1 MALMD
6 LTGQKFGRLTV
17 IERDNSKPKGHGKPV
32 YWICQCECG
41 TIKSIKACHL
51 KNGSIKSCGCLSKEL
66 ASERF
71 SKDLTGKRFY
81 KLTVLKRTDKTS
93 NGSIIWLCRCDCGN
107 LVEVSS
113 RNLLH
118 DNTHSC
124 GCIISKYENIIG
136 NILLENNIEFKT
148 QITFPDLIGINEGFL
163 KFDFGIYKN
172 NELKYLIEYQ
182 GEQHYHPVEYFG
194 GENYYNI
201 LQEHDKRKLEYCNNK
216 NIPIIILNEKT
227 KLIKDNIIKKEYL
240 I

>member
-6 LTGQKFGRLTV
+6 LTGQRFGRLIV
-17 IERDNSKPKGHGKPV
+17 IERDISKPKGHEKPV
-32 YWICQCECG
+32 YWICKCDCG
-41 TIKSIKACHL
+41 TIKSIRACHL
-51 KNGSIKSCGCLSKEL
+51 KDGSIQSCGCLSKEL

-81 KLTVLKRTDKTS
+81 KLTVLERTNKTS
-93 NGSIIWLCRCDCGN
+93 NGSVIWLCRCDCGK

-148 QITFPDLIGINEGFL
+148 QIIFPELTGINGGFL

-172 NELKYLIEYQ
+172 NKLKYLIEYQ

-194 GENYYNI
+194 GENYFNT
-201 LQEHDKRKLEYCNNK
+201 LQEHDKRKLKYCNDK